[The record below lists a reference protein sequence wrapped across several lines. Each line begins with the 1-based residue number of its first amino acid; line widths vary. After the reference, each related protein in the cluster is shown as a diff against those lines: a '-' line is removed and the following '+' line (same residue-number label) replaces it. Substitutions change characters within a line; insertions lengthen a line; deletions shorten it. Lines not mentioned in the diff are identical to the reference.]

1 MHAFCF
7 FFLSS
12 RKGITTVTTINAITI
27 VGFGLALEAEQ
38 LQVKPKWPL
47 LEANR
52 GRIQVGIMFVSVF
65 QGIPRP
71 VMGLCWRNL
80 GF

>member
-7 FFLSS
+7 FFLEQP
-12 RKGITTVTTINAITI
+12 KGHHPVTTITAITI

-47 LEANR
+47 LEAKR

-71 VMGLCWRNL
+71 VMGLSL
-80 GF
+80 IHI